1 MPEAPTYQQT
11 GEYQPGSGPDLTSG
25 YAAQEQLAGGIEK
38 EAFGI
43 AQTSADQ
50 AAAQQGAK
58 DALEQGKDF
67 RDSFGLTEAGK
78 AYNRSANPIAQQSA
92 VTQLAT
98 QFQGFYQQE
107 LDNGITAN
115 SQASLAAQMKAAT
128 QTVTENSEPAIR
140 AGISEQAMHLGAA
153 LNAKISN
160 KLIGIHQTM
169 GLIANDNER
178 QTQNNTMLTMA
189 NTAGGSYFD
198 GSTAAG
204 KAGQNAEYAQLQT
217 LHNEANL
224 GQISHATYHTAAQ
237 TIQSTAQSTA
247 YLGEVQNTLDNYN
260 TADSNNIDAKQRAG
274 QFQAIQGLA
283 EKALNDPRL
292 SALTYSQRQTL
303 VSKTSKLI
311 KNFNS
316 GLVGNK
322 QELTA
327 DQTSAMATAKT
338 TGQYPSQGLIS
349 RSMQANAQT
358 TTNHFI
364 PKAQAYVQAF
374 AYAENQSAK
383 TIPEQKNDIIA
394 LQEGK
399 GGFAFAKDTPQD
411 AKDEVSKY
419 LVGKLQS
426 NVKAVINDP
435 QHFLQTTSAFSD
447 KFNNLA
453 KGLSPEERIQLKQV
467 TGDPSMT
474 LSTALTPGVRAANT
488 ALALTTANL
497 GMKKGL
503 TAAQAEGLSKDDAK
517 NIVNK
522 LRQKPEE
529 ERVNELS
536 VMQTNYGNAW
546 PLVARS
552 LYRNGL
558 GPMSLVYHSLASNGA
573 PGQDLRDAMYSNDM
587 ARQPLYGKPT
597 GTLYPTDYN
606 QAKLE
611 TKIAAITASGWS
623 EYDKSI
629 RYAPESQANA
639 SLMKA
644 AFTNYVAYKVGSEG
658 KTLNQSLDITTEVQD
673 AKKLFFDTMYSHIE
687 NGYRIPKNV
696 ATPISNSQST
706 VQPLVASNVYKMMS
720 SVSSNVY
727 KTADVSTQ
735 VDAYMKR
742 NPGATKSMI
751 AGITKSNIL
760 GTATWRTLPDDS
772 GMYLVGSDGLSIIN
786 KDGTRAGFRFADTL
800 PGSPVYE
807 KAEASKSEARRLY
820 EDARYALK

>member
-1 MPEAPTYQQT
+1 MADAPTYQQT

-25 YAAQEQLAGGIEK
+25 YAAKEQLAGGIEK

-67 RDSFGLTEAGK
+67 RDAFGLTEAGQ

-107 LDNGITAN
+107 LDNGITPN

-128 QTVTENSEPAIR
+128 QTVAENSEPAIR

-178 QTQNNTMLTMA
+178 QGQYNTMLTMA
-189 NTAGGSYFD
+189 NTAGGSFFD

-204 KAGQNAEYAQLQT
+204 KAAQNAQNAQLQN
-217 LHNEANL
+217 LFHEANT
-224 GQISHATYHTAAQ
+224 GQINRNAYHTAAQ
-237 TIQSTAQSTA
+237 TTQSDAQSTA

-260 TADSNNIDAKQRAG
+260 TADSNNIDAKQRAV
-274 QFQAIQGLA
+274 QFQAIQGLP
-283 EKALNDPRL
+283 EQALNDPRL

-303 VSKTSKLI
+303 VSKASKLI

-322 QELTA
+322 QELDA
-327 DQTSAMATAKT
+327 DRTS
-338 TGQYPSQGLIS
+338 GLAGTKNGVALS
-349 RSMQANAQT
+349 PALQQRLMQSNAPLAQNHTFPQAQANLQG
-358 TTNHFI
+358 
-364 PKAQAYVQAF
+364 YAF
-374 AYAENQSAK
+374 VENESAK
-383 TIPEQKNDIIA
+383 TIPEQENTIA
-394 LQEGK
+394 DMKIGK
-399 GGFAFAKDTPQD
+399 GGPTFEKGTPADAVASAKAFT
-411 AKDEVSKY
+411 
-419 LVGKLQS
+419 LGKLRS
-426 NVKAVINDP
+426 NLTSFLNNPV
-435 QHFLQTTSAFSD
+435 HFLQTTSAFSD
-447 KFNNLA
+447 AYNNLA
-453 KGLSPEERIQLKQV
+453 KGLSPEGRIQLKQV
-467 TGDPSMT
+467 TGDPSLT
-474 LSTALTPGVRAANT
+474 HSTVLSPGVRAAVT
-488 ALALTTANL
+488 ALSLRTANL
-497 GMKKGL
+497 GVQKGL
-503 TAAQAEGLSKDDAK
+503 TPTQAEGLSKDDAK
-517 NIVNK
+517 NIVNQ

-529 ERVNELS
+529 DRVNALS

-597 GTLYPTDYN
+597 GTLYPTDFN

-611 TKIAAITASGWS
+611 TKILALTSSGWDK
-623 EYDKSI
+623 YDKSI

-760 GTATWRTLPDDS
+760 GTSTWRTLPDDS